1 VIRIVCTCGKKF
13 RGPDSARGRTI
24 RCTSCDKK
32 MDVPADAPT
41 AEGKETTISAVQQMA
56 VGVGAQAQRRGSIG
70 EMWAALRRRALHL
83 DFLPPQ
89 EHLRRCMRC
98 GLTFFGVPEA
108 CGKCGSATVGVR
120 LMDVNSGRDRDWVVA
135 LGAIHS
141 ARRRLSLF
149 RRIAFLIFALAA
161 IGGGIALGMRDEL
174 TGWRGV
180 GLAVGALA
188 AAALTSFMAGVL
200 ARRALEVLHPVLRD
214 PGASAPPDE
223 RLTSRLEERFLI
235 PFMQR
240 HSSYRE
246 TSDLIP
252 PEELDMLV
260 TLLGRNGLALRRDH
274 IYEFLAGCALRS
286 DYQEF
291 KAEFLRFEL
300 SNPDTFAVYASLY
313 PDPGADPSRMPYLL
327 QYLHEGSRP
336 PEFHELM
343 GRITTIRRETKLAN
357 FEAEL
362 DKHAPVKT
370 VRKVRLEEVDRI
382 APANFQLLVALMHQ
396 TQGCVVHGMPA
407 SEDRPAV
414 TIAEQGDEKTAALGL
429 LSREPI
435 SVAPVRELAQ
445 ARDYF
450 LCRQAVL
457 ITNGEFTAE
466 ATKAAAE
473 KHVRLVDRKGLA
485 TMLEAFNAAPREL
498 ARLTLIL
505 TPWSSSGGEE
515 AIQYDIDEGAV
526 EDLKR
531 LEKPKAE
538 SAAATKEALSY
549 DEADDLIMKM
559 KQRAKAREEGERNP

>member
-1 VIRIVCTCGKKF
+1 MIRIVCTCGKKF

-24 RCTSCDKK
+24 RCTSCGKK
-32 MDVPADAPT
+32 MDVPADAPA
-41 AEGKETTISAVQQMA
+41 AEGRETSISAVQQMA
-56 VGVGAQAQRRGSIG
+56 VGLGAQAKLRGSFR
-70 EMWAALRRRALHL
+70 ELWAALRKSALHL

-89 EHLRRCMRC
+89 DHLRRCMRC

-120 LMDVNSGRDRDWVVA
+120 LMDVNSGRDREWLVA
-135 LGAIHS
+135 LAAIRA

-149 RRIAFLIFALAA
+149 RRIAFLVFALAA
-161 IGGGIALGMRDEL
+161 IGGGIALGTRGDL

-180 GLAVGALA
+180 GLAAGALA
-188 AAALTSFMAGVL
+188 TAAITSFMAGVL
-200 ARRALEVLHPVLRD
+200 TRRALEVLHPVLRD
-214 PGASAPPDE
+214 PGASGPPDE
-223 RLTSRLEERFLI
+223 RLTARLEERFLI

-246 TSDLIP
+246 TADLIP

-274 IYEFLAGCALRS
+274 IYEFLAGCSLRS

-300 SNPDTFAVYASLY
+300 SNPDTYAVYASLY
-313 PDPGADPSRMPYLL
+313 PDPGADFSRLPYLL
-327 QYLHEGSRP
+327 QYLQEGSRP
-336 PEFHELM
+336 PEIGELLA
-343 GRITTIRRETKLAN
+343 RITTIRREAKLAS

-362 DKHAPVKT
+362 DKHAPVRAE
-370 VRKVRLEEVDRI
+370 RKVKLEEVDRI

-429 LSREPI
+429 LSREPV

-457 ITNGEFTAE
+457 VTNAEFTAE
-466 ATKAAAE
+466 ATKAASDQR
-473 KHVRLVDRKGLA
+473 VRLVDRKGLA
-485 TMLEAFNAAPREL
+485 AMLDAFNAAPREL

-505 TPWSSSGGEE
+505 TPWTSSGGEE
-515 AIQYDIDEGAV
+515 SIQYDVDEGAV

-531 LEKPKAE
+531 LEKPREE

-549 DEADDLIMKM
+549 DEADDLIAKM
-559 KQRAKAREEGERNP
+559 KQRAKAREESERKP